1 MTITE
6 ALETLDDFITK
17 IRDENQD
24 VYSTKSALCKTTTM
38 IEMTYN
44 DYLAILYLYTEL
56 KQIQET
62 IVRLG
67 WQKWERG
74 E

>member
-24 VYSTKSALCKTTTM
+24 VYSTKAALCKTTTKV
-38 IEMTYN
+38 EMTYN

-56 KQIQET
+56 KQIQDT

-67 WQKWERG
+67 WEKWKRG